1 MVSLSYPI
9 DKFKNLVSFKT
20 GKLNSNAAK
29 VNGVY
34 PFFTCSQET
43 FKTDTYSFD
52 TECVLLGGNNA
63 DGVYPLKYFSG
74 KVDAYQRTYII
85 RSLNEEKLINRY
97 LFYALRTKLEILKS
111 ISTGATT
118 KFLTLT
124 ILNEIEINIPPL
136 STQQKIASILS
147 AYDDL
152 IENNTRRISILEEMA
167 QMIYREWFVKFR
179 FPGHEKVKMVDSA
192 LGKIPEGWEVKV
204 LGDIAEQIKRTL
216 KPYEIDDDSPY
227 IGLEHLPRKSIALS
241 DWGRASEISS
251 NKFGF
256 KAGEILFGKI
266 RPYFH
271 KVGVAPIDGVCST
284 DAIVIN
290 SKEEKFFPFIL
301 CCVSS
306 EEFVRQATQTSN
318 GVKMPRANWELLL
331 EYPVFIPEKD
341 LFDSFSAIVRNIVSN
356 IMSILLK
363 NRNLRQTRYLL
374 LPKLISG
381 KLDVADLDIEIPETE
396 EPELQAS
403 AGGMK

>member
-1 MVSLSYPI
+1 MENI
-9 DKFKNLVSFKT
+9 KFKDFITLQRGFDLPKSKRR
-20 GKLNSNAAK
+20 K
-29 VNGVY
+29 GVY
-34 PFFTCSQET
+34 PIVASTSIQDYHEEYKVLPPGVTTGRSGALGEVIYVNQPFWPLNTSLWVKD
-43 FKTDTYSFD
+43 FK
-52 TECVLLGGNNA
+52 GNHPRYVYYFLKTLNLKRFNSGA
-63 DGVYPLKYFSG
+63 GVP
-74 KVDAYQRTYII
+74 T
-85 RSLNEEKLINRY
+85 LNRNHLDN
-97 LFYALRTKLEILKS
+97 LEINLNKVPTQKK
-111 ISTGATT
+111 IS
-118 KFLTLT
+118 
-124 ILNEIEINIPPL
+124 
-136 STQQKIASILS
+136 SILS
-147 AYDDL
+147 TYDDL
-152 IENNTRRISILEEMA
+152 IENNTRRIAILEEMG

-179 FPGHEKVKMVDSA
+179 FPGHEKVKMIDSA
-192 LGKIPEGWEVKV
+192 FGKIPVGWEVKV

-216 KPYEIDDDSPY
+216 KPHEIDDDSPY

-241 DWGRASEISS
+241 DWGRGAEISS

-290 SKEEKFFPFIL
+290 SKDEKFFPFTL

-331 EYPVFIPEKD
+331 EYPIFIPEKD

-356 IMSILLK
+356 IMSMILK
-363 NRNLRQTRYLL
+363 NRNLRQTRDLL
-374 LPKLISG
+374 LPKLISSE
-381 KLDVADLDIEIPETE
+381 LDVSGLDIDIPEID

-403 AGGMK
+403 DGGMK